1 MTAFWPDGARLAVN
15 FSLMFEGGGQPIS
28 GGGGVIPE
36 RIEGGAPRLHRLK
49 RSSMRKL
56 MIVLAASA
64 AFAGQTP
71 VKAAPAARDLAT
83 LALPETLITAG
94 DIPPARRAAMLASA
108 WKFYQF
114 WSTGDEDLLR
124 QAISDGFVDHTLPPG
139 RPQGPAGPAAASKK
153 FLAAVPDLKVVVA
166 QQILAGD
173 RVVSH
178 LHFSGHF
185 TGVFN
190 ESKGRGQPIE
200 FIATDILAVRAG
212 KITDNW
218 HLEDNLTFLQQI
230 GLAAR

>member
-1 MTAFWPDGARLAVN
+1 
-15 FSLMFEGGGQPIS
+15 
-28 GGGGVIPE
+28 
-36 RIEGGAPRLHRLK
+36 
-49 RSSMRKL
+49 MRKL
-56 MIVLAASA
+56 MIVLVASA
-64 AFAGQTP
+64 ALAAQTP
-71 VKAAPAARDLAT
+71 ETGAPADRDLAT
-83 LALPETLITAG
+83 LAVPETLITAG

-108 WKFYQF
+108 RKFYQF

-124 QAISDGFVDHTLPPG
+124 QAISDRFVDHTLPAG
-139 RPQGPAGPAAASKK
+139 RPQGPAGPAAASKA

-190 ESKGRGQPIE
+190 ENKGTGQPIE
-200 FIATDILAVRAG
+200 FIATDILAIRAG